1 MRLIWW
7 SFRLVCASIWMFD
20 FLDLS
25 PLLWLYNMR
34 QSIFSTTRLTASLL
48 AFCLAI
54 LIFSLFAALKKIVPL
69 SKWGM
74 WPECIGESKG
84 VLGSETLPPQ
94 EEEIGVN
101 PGVERLQN
109 TGVPEP
115 IAPTHNQSKKS
126 FGTRPEGLV
135 NPLEVQWEGPIPPST
150 IPPGPW

>member
-1 MRLIWW
+1 M
-7 SFRLVCASIWMFD
+7 SD

-25 PLLWLYNMR
+25 PLFWLYNMR
-34 QSIFSTTRLTASLL
+34 HLLFSTTRLTASVV

-54 LIFSLFAALKKIVPL
+54 LIFSLFAALKKIIPL
-69 SKWGM
+69 WKWGM
-74 WPECIGESKG
+74 GPEGNGESKG

-94 EEEIGVN
+94 EEEIRVN

-126 FGTRPEGLV
+126 FGTSRRP
-135 NPLEVQWEGPIPPST
+135 
-150 IPPGPW
+150 